1 MDFNLWRE
9 PDERATFTFRL
20 RPRLIQS
27 GIGVKLLCCV
37 SGKPAPKI
45 EWYKESKLITETDP
59 HYNIEYECGV
69 CILEIASCTM
79 SDAGNFSCRAE
90 NALGSDETKCHVTI
104 EECKYKKLKDLLS
117 EQETKHLRSAQES
130 PSFDR
135 RLVNYK
141 LVSVGETA
149 AFKVSFTGNP
159 APSIQWLKNGE
170 AITAGKSITLVSNES
185 ESQLVI
191 ASAQLNDEGEYSCKI
206 SNHHGIAITK
216 CQLELEKPRVIKQ
229 FTPEKEVK
237 KSVIKSKKVVE
248 SKKVEKIERSERSEK
263 IEKVEKIE
271 SSSTK
276 ITSVTSNG
284 SVTTTKSE
292 SKSETLT
299 ETKSESA
306 PLKSAESKA
315 YFSKHIKSQN
325 LLEGEPLVL
334 DCEVESKGAYDIVW
348 LRNGKEIPENPDFL
362 REKNNNQFK
371 LTVNEIFPED
381 SGVFSAELLAEGA
394 SKARLS
400 SCSVVVRGREEAELD
415 PRFEIFPSNL
425 NVDEGSP
432 VKIDCKVV
440 GTQPITVKWFK
451 DNQQLAESNRIQ
463 LLSNQD
469 NGTYSLSI
477 PTVLSTDDGLYTA
490 SASNSNG
497 EVIAAFSLSVS
508 FDATVSNSLDVKKLL
523 EKTSE

>member
-9 PDERATFTFRL
+9 PDEKATFTFRL

-59 HYNIEYECGV
+59 HYNIEHECGV
-69 CILEIASCTM
+69 CILEIASCTL

-170 AITAGKSITLVSNES
+170 TLTAGKAITIVSNES

-191 ASAQLNDEGEYSCKI
+191 ASAQLSDEGEYSCKI

-229 FTPEKEVK
+229 LTPEKEVK

-248 SKKVEKIERSERSEK
+248 SRKVVERSEK
-263 IEKVEKIE
+263 IEKVE

-276 ITSVTSNG
+276 ITSVVSSSSSSNG

-299 ETKSESA
+299 ETKSESV
-306 PLKSAESKA
+306 PLKAGESSKA
-315 YFSKHIKSQN
+315 HFSKHIKSQN

-362 REKNNNQFK
+362 REKSNNQFK

-415 PRFEIFPSNL
+415 PRFDVFPTNL

-469 NGTYSLSI
+469 GTYSLSI